1 MSVQELVK
9 AVASVRDGSHESIR
23 MGEPFRFTEACNAS
37 WDGGDAV
44 QQGDMVIKL
53 VDKTIPTGYELA
65 TKEQLARLV
74 KRGLSLVPGSDD
86 TEGSRHCLDSL
97 EGVTVYLPH
106 TYEDEG
112 NLVGPLLHTTREI
125 KIPHPTHGDVIVPDC
140 FDAVAIGYQREF
152 DLEQKMERR
161 ARD

>member
-1 MSVQELVK
+1 MSVQELVEV
-9 AVASVRDGSHESIR
+9 VASVRKGNHESIR

-44 QQGDMVIKL
+44 WQGDMSIKL
-53 VDKTIPTGYELA
+53 VDRTVPDGYKPA
-65 TKEQLARLV
+65 TKDQLT
-74 KRGLSLVPGSDD
+74 KMIQSGLGLVPGNDS
-86 TEGSRHCLDSL
+86 TEGSRHCLNSL
-97 EGVTVYLPH
+97 DGVKVYLPS

-112 NLVGPLLHTTREI
+112 NLLGPILHLTNGCEI
-125 KIPHPTHGDVIVPDC
+125 KHPTHGNVIVPDC
-140 FDAVAIGYQREF
+140 FDAVAIGYQREY

>member
-1 MSVQELVK
+1 MSVEELTK
-9 AVASVRDGSHESIR
+9 AVADIRNGSHESIR

-53 VDKTIPTGYELA
+53 VDRTIPNGYELA
-65 TKEQLARLV
+65 NKNQLDKLV
-74 KRGLSLVPGSDD
+74 NRRLSLVPGSDN

-97 EGVTVYLPH
+97 DGVTVYLPQ

-112 NLVGPLLHTTREI
+112 NLLGPLLHITREV

-140 FDAVAIGYQREF
+140 FDAVAIGYQREH